1 MNTDETYELEDRVYV
16 NPTQSRDEQLQ
27 FVENL
32 RDVQAQN
39 NQQIAADT
47 YALGTQVPTNLGGL
61 TSGAGNADSY
71 WMSRYQTPQI
81 QSAVANL
88 QATAQADALSKIMAQ
103 DEAQYQNRAN
113 QAYRNYQKRQ
123 RARARSGGSGGT
135 TPLGNTPDN
144 QKDPDVTTTKTDD
157 KTSLSVGNDKLSI
170 TTGPGGVAGTVTVSP
185 SLDGDG
191 YWIKNES
198 TGESVWHGGNNGSSK
213 SNSVANTLGKGF
225 LLANPLV
232 TAALYGVGKLTGKIK

>member
-1 MNTDETYELEDRVYV
+1 MNTDETYELEEIVYV

-27 FVENL
+27 FIDNL

-71 WMSRYQTPQI
+71 WMSRYQTPQV

-123 RARARSGGSGGT
+123 RARSSSGSGNNTIAPGGDFTTEGEVKENSIQPEMSLDTPGGSLTIATGSGPNAGNMMVIAPPALNNGT
-135 TPLGNTPDN
+135 LPN
-144 QKDPDVTTTKTDD
+144 
-157 KTSLSVGNDKLSI
+157 
-170 TTGPGGVAGTVTVSP
+170 
-185 SLDGDG
+185 G
-191 YWIKNES
+191 YWVINNA
-198 TGESVWHGGNNGSSK
+198 TGEREWMEANN
-213 SNSVANTLGKGF
+213 
-225 LLANPLV
+225 
-232 TAALYGVGKLTGKIK
+232 